1 MNDSFIELLVPRKTR
16 PQDILIRCLLI
27 AATAVLAFAALFIN
41 PLLLV
46 PLVAAAAAD
55 YFLLPRLS
63 VEYEY
68 AYVNGELDVDAV
80 YARSSRKHLASYDL
94 RNVECIAPVR
104 SHELDSYDASWKT
117 VNYTSLDPSAKV
129 YAAVLSHNGTRQKIL
144 LELNEEMLSD
154 LKLRNPRKVFLY

>member
-16 PQDILIRCLLI
+16 AQDILIRCLLI
-27 AATAVLAFAALFIN
+27 AVTAVVAVMTFGYPILMV
-41 PLLLV
+41 LLV
-46 PLVAAAAAD
+46 GAIAAD

-94 RNVECIAPVR
+94 RNVECIAPVN

-117 VNYTSLDPSAKV
+117 VDYTSLDPSTKV
-129 YAAVLSHNGTRQKIL
+129 YAAVLSSNGTRMKVL

-154 LKLRNPRKVFLY
+154 LKMRNPRKVFLY

>member
-16 PQDILIRCLLI
+16 AQDILIRCLLI
-27 AATAVLAFAALFIN
+27 AVTAALALATFMN
-41 PLLLV
+41 PILMVLLV
-46 PLVAAAAAD
+46 GAIAAD

-94 RNVECIAPVR
+94 RNVECIAPVN

-117 VNYTSLDPSAKV
+117 VDYTSLDPSAKM
-129 YAAVLSHNGTRQKIL
+129 YAEVLSSKGTRMKVL

-154 LKLRNPRKVFLY
+154 LKMRNPRKVFLY

>member
-16 PQDILIRCLLI
+16 AQDILIRCLLI
-27 AATAVLAFAALFIN
+27 AVTAALALATFMN
-41 PLLLV
+41 PILMVLLV
-46 PLVAAAAAD
+46 GAIAAD

-94 RNVECIAPVR
+94 RNVECIAPVN

-117 VNYTSLDPSAKV
+117 VDYTSLDPSAKV
-129 YAAVLSHNGTRQKIL
+129 YAAVLSSNGTRMKVL

-154 LKLRNPRKVFLY
+154 LKMRNPRKVFLY